1 MEVRQLEAF
10 LAVADHL
17 HFGRAA
23 QQLFMAPAPLSRTIS
38 GLENELG
45 VRLFDR
51 NTRTVSLTDPGRALV
66 APAREAVA
74 AVARAVATVSAVV
87 TGEIGRVRVE
97 FTGVAAHP
105 MVAALARGMRKHHP
119 RIRLELASQPIS
131 RPSLDNLVEE
141 RTDIALGRFDQ
152 LPPGVTARVLRHDSL
167 VVALPATHRLAGART
182 VSFAEVAHEPF
193 VSLPYAAGS
202 ITTDRLWRLGFAHH
216 RPVDNVQFTP
226 DTQSCIALV
235 SAEVGCHLALAS
247 VGRVST
253 TPNVVFVEL
262 APADAAQLPDVHLRV
277 AWRSSAPP
285 PPVQVALEQLNL
297 AAGLGLTADPGTGNG
312 ATDGVKQ
319 SSGTTHIASPAT
331 VQGRIRINEL

>member
-51 NTRTVSLTDPGRALV
+51 NTRTVILTDPGRALV

-74 AVARAVATVSAVV
+74 AVQRATDTITAVV
-87 TGEIGRVRVE
+87 TGEIGLVRVE

-105 MVAALARGMRKHHP
+105 LVAALARGMRKRHP

-131 RPSLDNLVEE
+131 RPSMDNLVEE
-141 RTDIALGRFDQ
+141 RTDIALGRFDN
-152 LPPGVTARVLRHDSL
+152 LPPGIAARILRHDSL
-167 VVALPATHRLAGART
+167 VVAMPSTHRLAGART
-182 VSFAEVAHEPF
+182 VSFADVAQEPF

-216 RPVDNVQFTP
+216 RKVDNVQFTP

-253 TPNVVFVEL
+253 TPNVVFVDL
-262 APADAAQLPDVHLRV
+262 APEDAAQLPDVHLRV
-277 AWRSSAPP
+277 AWRSSSPP
-285 PPVQVALEQLNL
+285 PAVLAALEQLGL
-297 AAGLGLTADPGTGNG
+297 AAGGIGLVADPGTTQGPTPTPG
-312 ATDGVKQ
+312 VTDIAARATE
-319 SSGTTHIASPAT
+319 H
-331 VQGRIRINEL
+331 GRLRINGL